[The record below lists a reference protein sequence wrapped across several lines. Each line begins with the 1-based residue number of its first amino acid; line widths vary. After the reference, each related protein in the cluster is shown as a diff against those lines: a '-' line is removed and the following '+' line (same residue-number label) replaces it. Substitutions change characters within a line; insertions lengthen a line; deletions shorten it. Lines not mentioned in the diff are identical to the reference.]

1 MAAGAGVPVGARRAA
16 AADAQLTELDGR
28 PVSLFRLDGG
38 KHRGAIGS
46 AEGEVLGRAVRLATD
61 LGIPVVG
68 VVATSGADVEE
79 GVAALHAWGS
89 AARAL
94 AAASG
99 VVPTVLVVI
108 GPAVSGPALLLGL
121 VDVAVLTADAFA
133 YVTAPDTIT
142 AFTGVPVDRE
152 TLGGVAVHQRRSG
165 VASLVVDDEDHAM
178 DAVRDILGYLPG
190 SSLDDPPRFPSD
202 DPIDR
207 PCDAAARA
215 VPARANAAYDVRAV
229 LTDVL
234 DDGSFL
240 ELRPGYAAN
249 LVTGLGHLDG
259 RAVGVVANQPAVRAG
274 TIDVDASEKGAR
286 FVQWCDTFNIPLLT
300 IVDTPGF
307 EPGRDLEWRGMIRH
321 GAELVHA
328 YAAAT
333 VPRLSVVTRK
343 AYGGAYIV
351 MDSKTLGSDWCAA
364 WPASEIAVL
373 GARGAVEIL
382 HRRTLAAMDDSG
394 ARAAAQA
401 AREAEYAAE
410 LLNPYRAAE
419 RGLVDEII
427 TPAETRRALARALD
441 HLVTKRELAGPRRH
455 SNSPL

>member
-1 MAAGAGVPVGARRAA
+1 MRAGPGVPVGARRAT
-16 AADAQLTELDGR
+16 AADASLTEIDGR

-46 AEGEVLGRAVRLATD
+46 AEGEVLARAVQLATD
-61 LGIPVVG
+61 LRIPVVG

-79 GVAALHAWGS
+79 GVAALHAWGGV
-89 AARAL
+89 ARAL
-94 AAASG
+94 ASASG

-121 VDVAVLTADAFA
+121 ADVVVLTRDAFA

-142 AFTGVPVDRE
+142 AFTGVPIDRDS
-152 TLGGVAVHQRRSG
+152 LGGIAVHQRRSG

-178 DAVRDILGYLPG
+178 EAVHDVLSFLPG
-190 SSLDDPPRFPSD
+190 SNLDDPPRLRSI
-202 DPIDR
+202 DPVGR
-207 PCDAAARA
+207 PCDDAARA
-215 VPARANAAYDVRAV
+215 VPGRANAAYDVRTVVA
-229 LTDVL
+229 DIL
-234 DDGSFL
+234 DEASFL

-249 LVTGLGHLDG
+249 LVTGFGRLDG
-259 RAVGVVANQPAVRAG
+259 RVVGIVANQPAVRAG
-274 TIDVDASEKGAR
+274 TIDVEASEKGAR

-300 IVDTPGF
+300 VVDTPGF

-333 VPRLSVVTRK
+333 VPRLSVVIRK

-364 WPASEIAVL
+364 WPASEIAVV
-373 GARGAVEIL
+373 GATGAVEIL
-382 HRRTLAAMDDSG
+382 HGRNLAAIDDFD
-394 ARAAAQA
+394 ARTAQLAAL
-401 AREAEYAAE
+401 EVEYAGN

-419 RGLVDEII
+419 RGLIDEVV

-441 HLVTKRELAGPRRH
+441 QLVTKREMANPRRH
-455 SNSPL
+455 ANSPL

>member
-1 MAAGAGVPVGARRAA
+1 MAAGAGVPVGARRAT

-28 PVSLFRLDGG
+28 PVSLFRLEGG

-46 AEGEVLGRAVRLATD
+46 AEGDVLARAVRLATD
-61 LGIPVVG
+61 LHVPVVG

-79 GVAALHAWGS
+79 GVAALHAWGGI
-89 AARAL
+89 ARAL

-99 VVPTVLVVI
+99 VVPTLLVVV

-121 VDVAVLTADAFA
+121 VDVVVLTSDAFA
-133 YVTAPDTIT
+133 YVTAPDAIT
-142 AFTGVPVDRE
+142 AFTGVLVDRDSV
-152 TLGGVAVHQRRSG
+152 GGVAVHQRRSG

-178 DAVRDILGYLPG
+178 EAVRDVLAYLPR
-190 SSLDDPPRFPSD
+190 SSLDDPPRSARF
-202 DPIDR
+202 DPVGR
-207 PCDAAARA
+207 RCDEAART
-215 VPARANAAYDVRAV
+215 VPQRANAAYDVRTV
-229 LTDVL
+229 VTDVL

-240 ELRPGYAAN
+240 ELRPGFAAN
-249 LVTGLGHLDG
+249 LVTGLGRLDG
-259 RAVGVVANQPAVRAG
+259 RAVGIVANQPAVRAG

-286 FVQWCDTFNIPLLT
+286 FVQWCDTFNISLVT
-300 IVDTPGF
+300 FVDTPGF

-373 GARGAVEIL
+373 GAKAAVEIL
-382 HRRTLAAMDDSG
+382 HRRKLTTVDDSG
-394 ARAAAQA
+394 ARAAATA
-401 AREAEYAAE
+401 ALEAEYAGE

-427 TPAETRRALARALD
+427 TPAETRLALTRALD
-441 HLVTKRELAGPRRH
+441 QLVTKRETASARRH
-455 SNSPL
+455 ANSPL